1 MKKPARMFL
10 QAFSFSFAIFFWRMS
25 GYLINLLAG
34 NAGG

>member
-10 QAFSFSFAIFFWRMS
+10 QAFSFSFTIFLRMS

-34 NAGG
+34 KAGG